1 MTKMIKCKILV
12 VENQYDQYGDY
23 VSQAITGHI
32 TDWDEVSEDD
42 FGLLVRNLY
51 KLSADYDGQ
60 LIVVKYDEVPI
71 AQRISDI
78 VNILKKEEEK
88 RAKELA
94 DRKAREEQNRINKQ
108 AKKLENNKKALQ
120 KLLADNPE
128 LLDELV
134 TKT

>member
-1 MTKMIKCKILV
+1 MTKMVKCKILV
-12 VENQYDQYGDY
+12 AENQYDHYGDC

-32 TDWDEVSEDD
+32 TDWDEISEDD

-51 KLSADYDGQ
+51 KLSANYDGQ
-60 LIVVKYDEVPI
+60 LILVKYDDVPI

-78 VNILKKEEEK
+78 VNILKKEEQK
-88 RAKELA
+88 RAKEIA
-94 DRKAREEQNRINKQ
+94 DRKAREEENRIKKQ
-108 AKKLENNKKALQ
+108 AKKLENDKKALQ

-128 LLDELV
+128 LLDELI